1 MKELRFIGTSLDDL
15 SRFSVEARRIA
26 GFELWQV
33 QNGLDPSD
41 WRPMNSIG
49 IGVREI
55 RVHAGGAW
63 RVLYVAKF
71 AEAIYV
77 LHAFAK
83 KTQRMPKVDIE
94 LAARRYREIAKT

>member
-15 SRFSVEARRIA
+15 SGFSVEARRIA

-41 WRPMNSIG
+41 WKPMNSIG
-49 IGVREI
+49 IGAREI
-55 RVHAGGAW
+55 RIHAGGAW
-63 RVLYVAKF
+63 RVLYVTKV

-83 KTQRMPKVDIE
+83 KTQRTPKADIE